1 MNERADRSG
10 GATPGGDRTHR
21 VPVLV
26 VGGSL
31 VGLSTSVFLGRLGVR
46 HTLVERHTGTSI
58 HPRGRGNNVRTME
71 IFRVAGTEPDIRR
84 AAATLADNHG
94 ILQTP
99 TLVGDAG
106 EWLFKQIDAG
116 GGLARFS
123 PSSWCLCSQNDLEPE
138 LLTHATNL
146 GGDVRFGTELLSFEA
161 DAEGVTAIV
170 KSRETGEHTTIRAD
184 YMVAA
189 DGPRSPVRE
198 QLGIGQSGPGDLF
211 HNVSITFRSRRLADV
226 VGERR
231 FIVCYLTDENADG
244 ALLPVDNR
252 ENWVFHAPWHPEQGE
267 TVEDFTD
274 ERCAAHIRRAIGD
287 PDLDVEITGKAPWH
301 AAQRVAR
308 SYRSGRV
315 LLAGD
320 SAHEMSPTGAFG
332 SNTGIQD
339 AHNLAWKLAAVLEG
353 WAGEALLDTYDTER
367 RPVAEATSARAAARS
382 VEHSHPGFAPPPVMG
397 GGGPGAAGGPD
408 GAPGAAPGAGPD
420 GVPGAGPGGGFGG
433 GSGGVPGAGP
443 GGLSGAGSVAGSGVG
458 LAGGPGGSVG
468 AGAGGAPG
476 AGSGGVSGAGSDGL
490 PGAGSG
496 GVPGG
501 PVAGAGS
508 GVGFDGGP
516 GGGFGGGSG
525 GVPGAGPGGLSGAG
539 SVAGPGGSGGAG
551 SGAGF
556 AGGPGGSS
564 GGVPGG
570 APGAGSGGRPGGM
583 PGASGPGGRPGGR
596 PGGGPQRGI
605 LNVALGYRYPQG
617 AVVGADAA
625 SPVVPEGL
633 DLTGA
638 PGSRAP
644 HLWLRQGDARVSTL
658 DLYEDSLVL
667 LSDAAQPTGWH
678 EAATRVAAELRVPL
692 KPYRVGGTPE
702 ADLVPDDEETDWA
715 RAHGVTRGGAV
726 LIRPDG
732 FVAWRSPGPAPDP
745 ESMLRQVV
753 GTVLAR
759 T

>member
-10 GATPGGDRTHR
+10 AAAPGGGTHR
-21 VPVLV
+21 VPVLI

-46 HTLVERHTGTSI
+46 HTLVERHAGTSI

-138 LLTHATNL
+138 LLTHATDL
-146 GGDVRFGTELLSFEA
+146 GGDLRFGTELLSFEA
-161 DAEGVTAIV
+161 DTDGVTAIV

-184 YMVAA
+184 YLVAA

-211 HNVSITFRSRRLADV
+211 HNISITFRSRRLADV
-226 VGERR
+226 VGDRR
-231 FIVCYLTDENADG
+231 FIVCYLTSEDADG

-274 ERCAAHIRRAIGD
+274 ERCVAHIRRAIGD
-287 PDLDVEITGKAPWH
+287 PDLDIEITGRAPWH

-353 WAGEALLDTYDTER
+353 WAGDGLLDTYDTER

-382 VEHSHPGFAPPPVMG
+382 VEHSHPGFAPPPGPG
-397 GGGPGAAGGPD
+397 GELGGPG
-408 GAPGAAPGAGPD
+408 
-420 GVPGAGPGGGFGG
+420 
-433 GSGGVPGAGP
+433 
-443 GGLSGAGSVAGSGVG
+443 VG
-458 LAGGPGGSVG
+458 LGGPGGAPDGGLDGSPG
-468 AGAGGAPG
+468 GGPRRGRGGAPG
-476 AGSGGVSGAGSDGL
+476 
-490 PGAGSG
+490 
-496 GVPGG
+496 
-501 PVAGAGS
+501 
-508 GVGFDGGP
+508 
-516 GGGFGGGSG
+516 
-525 GVPGAGPGGLSGAG
+525 
-539 SVAGPGGSGGAG
+539 
-551 SGAGF
+551 
-556 AGGPGGSS
+556 
-564 GGVPGG
+564 GG
-570 APGAGSGGRPGGM
+570 APGGDT
-583 PGASGPGGRPGGR
+583 PGAGAPG
-596 PGGGPQRGI
+596 GGGPQRGI

-617 AVVGADAA
+617 AVVGADPGA
-625 SPVVPEGL
+625 PVVPESL

-644 HLWLRQGDARVSTL
+644 HLWLRRAGDDAARAVSTL

-678 EAATRVAAELRVPL
+678 EAATHLAADMRVPL
-692 KPYRVGGTPE
+692 KSYRVGGTPE
-702 ADLVPDDEETDWA
+702 ADLTPADDDTDWA

-726 LIRPDG
+726 LVRPDG

-753 GTVLAR
+753 RTVLAR